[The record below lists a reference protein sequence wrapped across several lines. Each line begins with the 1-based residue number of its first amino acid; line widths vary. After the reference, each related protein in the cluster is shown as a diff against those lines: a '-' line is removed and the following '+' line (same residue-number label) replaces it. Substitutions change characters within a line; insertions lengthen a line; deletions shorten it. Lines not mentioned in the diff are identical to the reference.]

1 MRAGSPQGILHDQR
15 GAALPMALIVLAML
29 STLVI
34 AFSILATTEPTIAS
48 NQQSVAQ
55 ARAVAESGIERATW
69 ALNNKDHASGLPDPL
84 PGTVPAPYNGSA
96 TVPVA
101 LNGSTLGVFRVTV
114 TNGAASNERNLLAV
128 GSIPSEASPRARQ
141 RIQVTVAK
149 FRFPDPPAALSVRG
163 ELQMGGN
170 TLIESRGSI
179 DPNKDTSCGAKVGTY
194 TTGSST
200 VTDAAARVYGADG
213 NPNKNEATDM
223 LQGQP
228 TATFDSYLM
237 TDDDMAALKAY
248 AKSQGTYYQG
258 SVAFHSSS
266 KMPNGVIFVD
276 TVSGNPVT
284 PTSDPEDMA
293 NVLIQGGAPS
303 SEDGVFRGWLIINGS
318 LAINGDFKMD
328 GFGYVVNDLSY
339 TGTGT
344 GQIEGA
350 MMSRNIQDTSST
362 TIDTNSAGNA
372 SIIYDCAK
380 ARTGGGFLPQTYA
393 VKAGTYKE
401 ISD

>member
-1 MRAGSPQGILHDQR
+1 MRAYSSCRILLTDQR
-15 GAALPMALIVLAML
+15 GAALPMALIAMAIL
-29 STLVI
+29 TTLII
-34 AFSILATTEPTIAS
+34 AFSILASTEPMIAS
-48 NQQSVAQ
+48 NQHSVAQ
-55 ARAVAESGIERATW
+55 ARAIAESGIERATW
-69 ALNNKDHASGLPDPL
+69 ALNNPLHANGLSEPL
-84 PGTVPAPYNGSA
+84 PATVPVPYNGSA
-96 TVPVA
+96 PVDVA
-101 LNGSTLGVFRVTV
+101 LSSGTVGAFRVTV
-114 TNGAASNERNLLAV
+114 TNGAVSNERNIVAV
-128 GSIPSEASPRARQ
+128 GSVPSEASPRAKQ

-170 TLIESRGSI
+170 TLIESR
-179 DPNKDTSCGAKVGTY
+179 NDTSCGNKVGTF
-194 TTGSST
+194 TTGST
-200 VTDAAARVYGADG
+200 AVTDAAARVYGADG
-213 NPNKNEATDM
+213 NNSKNEATDM

-228 TATFDSYLM
+228 TATFDSYLL

-258 SVAFHSSS
+258 SVSFHSSS

-284 PTSDPEDMA
+284 PTSDPNDMA
-293 NVLIQGGAPS
+293 NVLIQGGAPAS
-303 SEDGVFRGWLIINGS
+303 PDGIFHGWLVINGS
-318 LAINGDFKMD
+318 LAINGDFKMY

-372 SIIYDCAK
+372 AILYDCKKAK
-380 ARTGGGFLPQTYA
+380 EGGGFLPLTYA
-393 VKAGTYKE
+393 VKAGTYRE
-401 ISD
+401 VSD

>member
-1 MRAGSPQGILHDQR
+1 LRDQR

-29 STLVI
+29 STLII
-34 AFSILATTEPTIAS
+34 AFSILASTEPTIAS

-69 ALNNKDHASGLPDPL
+69 ALNNPTNANGLADPL
-84 PGTVPAPYNGSA
+84 PGTIPAPYDGSG

-114 TNGAASNERNLLAV
+114 TPGAASNERNILSV
-128 GSIPSEASPRARQ
+128 GSIPNEASLRARQ

-163 ELQMGGN
+163 ELQLGGN
-170 TLIESRGSI
+170 TLIDSS
-179 DPNKDTSCGAKVGTY
+179 DDKSCGAKVGTY
-194 TTGSST
+194 TTGSTT
-200 VTDAAARVYGADG
+200 VQDEAARVYGGADG
-213 NPNKNEATDM
+213 NKTKNEGTDI

-228 TATFDSYLM
+228 TATFDTYLL
-237 TDDDMAALKAY
+237 TPDDMAALKAY

-258 SVAFHSSS
+258 KVNFNSTS

-276 TVSGNPVT
+276 TVSGDPVT
-284 PTSDPEDMA
+284 DSSDPADMA
-293 NVLIQGGAPS
+293 DVTIQGGAPS
-303 SEDGVFRGWLIINGS
+303 TVDGVFRGWLIINGS
-318 LAINGDFKMD
+318 LAINGDFQMW
-328 GFGYVVNDLSY
+328 GYGYVVNDLTY

-344 GQIEGA
+344 GQVVGA
-350 MMSRNIQDTSST
+350 MLSRNIKDTSST
-362 TIDTNSAGNA
+362 TIDTNTGGNA
-372 SIIYDCAK
+372 SILYDCKK
-380 ARTGGGFLPQTYA
+380 AREGGGAVPQTYA